1 MMSKVCKL
9 VGCASLFLL
18 LSGFASAQQTNGS
31 ISGSVLDGQQAAVP
45 NADIQLNNEA
55 RDINLA
61 TKTGTEGR
69 FFFPSLPPGSY
80 NLTVKAAGFKTFER
94 KNVLVQVNERVTLGE
109 IVMEVGQ
116 LTDVVEVRDQ
126 AIILKTESGERSNQ
140 ISGKQIENIAVNGR
154 SYLALAGLTPGV
166 VSTGNFQVAGTAGL
180 ASISANGSRFN
191 QNQLLINGISNVDT
205 GNNGDQLATVSID
218 TVGEFRILTGTY
230 QAEYGRSAGA
240 QIIVQ
245 TKSGSRDFHGSGYY
259 YRRHD
264 SMNANSWFRNNQ
276 GLPRQ
281 LYRYQNPGYT
291 IGGPVLI
298 PKLFNTNRDK
308 LFFFWSQEYQRQ
320 LQPEAFRRITV
331 PTALERTG
339 DFSQSLN
346 NQGLALG
353 GINDPAAGGAPFP
366 NAVIP
371 ASRFFAAG
379 RALLNLYPL
388 PNQDQ
393 RVFRSYNFETQISTR
408 RPRREDHLKVDYNL
422 NDSTRIF
429 GHWINNNN
437 IFTSPYGS
445 FVLGSTVGSF
455 LIDDGRPGKSYA
467 GGVTKVLSPTSTFEF
482 TMGWGRNDIL
492 IEPNA
497 ANADALS
504 RAKTGINL
512 PLIYPDAVQRD
523 FIPQVTF
530 NGTRLGNSSGFGTG
544 NAPFVNYNDTTD
556 STGNYS
562 KVTGSHVFKFGGYWQ
577 FSRKNQTSFANANG
591 SYNFGD
597 NPANPLDTR
606 FGFSNALLG
615 VYNTFTQARAYANGQ
630 YRYNNLEWFAQ
641 DTFKVTRRLT
651 LDYGMR
657 MAMIQPQYDAGFIT
671 SSFLPSAFNAAQASR
686 LYQPQLNATGGLIG
700 AIDPVTGQTLSSVFV
715 GRLVPGTGSVTNG
728 IIQPNQNGQN
738 KYMMRNR
745 GIHWGPRFGFAF
757 DLFGNQT
764 TVLRGGGGIF
774 YDRFQG
780 NRVFDLLTNPPTVLQ
795 PTLNFGYANQ
805 ISPQGLLLGP
815 PGLVMADPTGVVPTT
830 YNYNLGIQRKL
841 WQQIVLDV
849 AYVGSLGRHLQNNRN
864 INAVPY
870 GSWFNV
876 PANQRTGLNADFFRP
891 YRGFGNINIYEGTV
905 SSNYNSMQVTV
916 SRRLAS
922 TLFDLNYT
930 WSKALGTAQGD
941 GDFQRID
948 RLNRFANYG
957 PLDFDR
963 RHNLNV
969 NFVQNLWNPLKGKN
983 NRLANAVFGDWQ
995 LSGIYSF
1002 ITGGPQGVGFSIP
1015 GVANQDLTG
1024 SFTEGARIRLVGDPL
1039 QGINR
1044 GNIFTQ
1050 LNPAAFATPQ
1060 VGSIGV
1066 ETNPRYIYLPS
1077 INNWNVS
1084 LQKAFAFG
1092 ESRQLQLRVDTFN
1105 TFNKTQFSDFNR
1117 TVNFSGINGTVTNF
1131 NPNGLGGFGAVNNT
1145 RDPRIVQL
1153 MVRFMF

>member
-1 MMSKVCKL
+1 M
-9 VGCASLFLL
+9 A
-18 LSGFASAQQTNGS
+18 
-31 ISGSVLDGQQAAVP
+31 
-45 NADIQLNNEA
+45 
-55 RDINLA
+55 
-61 TKTGTEGR
+61 
-69 FFFPSLPPGSY
+69 
-80 NLTVKAAGFKTFER
+80 
-94 KNVLVQVNERVTLGE
+94 LGE
-109 IVMEVGQ
+109 LVLEVGQ
-116 LTDVVEVRDQ
+116 LTDVVEVTSQ
-126 AIILKTESGERSNQ
+126 AVILKTESGERSNQ
-140 ISGKQIENIAVNGR
+140 ISGKQMENIAVNGR

-166 VSTGNFQVAGTAGL
+166 VNNGNFTVAGTGGL
-180 ASISANGSRFN
+180 GAISANGSRYN

-205 GNNGDQLATVSID
+205 GNNGDQLATISID
-218 TVGEFRILTGTY
+218 TVAEFRILTGAY

-245 TKSGSRDFHGSGYY
+245 TKSGSRIFHGSGYY

-291 IGGPVLI
+291 IGGPVMI
-298 PKLFNTNRDK
+298 PKLFTAARDK

-320 LQPEAFRRITV
+320 LQPEGFRRITV
-331 PTALERTG
+331 PTQLERTG

-353 GINDPAAGGAPFP
+353 GINDPLSGQLFP
-366 NAVIP
+366 NAVVPTNRIYGP
-371 ASRFFAAG
+371 G

-393 RVFRSYNFETQISTR
+393 RVFRSYNYESQISTR

-422 NDSTRIF
+422 NDSTRF
-429 GHWINNNN
+429 FAHWINNNN

-445 FVLGSTVGSF
+445 FVLGSAVGSY

-467 GGVTKVLSPTSTFEF
+467 GGLTKILGPRSTFEF

-504 RAKTGINL
+504 RARTGISL
-512 PLIYPDAVQRD
+512 PLIYPGAVQRD

-530 NGTRLGNSSGFGTG
+530 NGTRLANSSGFGTG
-544 NAPFVNYNDTTD
+544 NAPFVNYNDTLDT
-556 STGNYS
+556 TGNYS

-591 SYNFGD
+591 NYNFGD
-597 NPANPLDTR
+597 NPQNPLDTR

-615 VYNTFTQARAYANGQ
+615 VYNNFVQARAYANGQ
-630 YRYNNLEWFAQ
+630 YRYNNVEFFAQ
-641 DTFKVTRRLT
+641 DTWKVTRRFT

-657 MAMIQPQYDAGFIT
+657 MAWIQPQYDLGRIT
-671 SSFLPSAFNAAQASR
+671 SSFLPSAFNASQASR
-686 LYQPQLNATGGLIG
+686 LYQPQLNAAGGVIG
-700 AIDPVTGQTLSSVFV
+700 AIDTPTGQTISSVFV
-715 GRLVPGTGSVTNG
+715 GRLVPGTGSITNG
-728 IIQPNQNGQN
+728 IIEPDKNGANQYLM
-738 KYMMRNR
+738 KNR
-745 GIHWGPRFGFAF
+745 GIHWGPRVGFAF
-757 DLFGNQT
+757 DLLGNQST
-764 TVLRGGGGIF
+764 ILRGGGGIF

-795 PTLNFGYANQ
+795 PTLNFGFASQ
-805 ISPQGLLLGP
+805 ISPTNLLIGP
-815 PGLVMADPTGVVPTT
+815 PSLVMADPTGVVPTT
-830 YNYNLGIQRKL
+830 YSFNFGVQRKL
-841 WQQIVLDV
+841 WSQTVLDV
-849 AYVGSLGRHLQNNRN
+849 AYVGSLSRHLQNNRN
-864 INAVPY
+864 VNAVPY
-870 GSWFNV
+870 GTWFNV
-876 PANQRTGLNADFFRP
+876 PTAQRAGLNADFFRP

-916 SRRLAS
+916 SRRMAK

-963 RHNLNV
+963 KHNLNV
-969 NFVQNLWNPLKGKN
+969 NFVQDLPNPLGRLKN
-983 NRLANAVFGDWQ
+983 RAADAVMGGWQ

-1002 ITGGPQGVGFSIP
+1002 ITGSPQGVGFAIP
-1015 GVANQDLTG
+1015 GVVNQDLTG
-1024 SFTEGARIRLVGDPL
+1024 SFTEGARIRLLSDPL
-1039 QGINR
+1039 QGIDR
-1044 GNIFTQ
+1044 GNIFSQ

-1066 ETNPRYIYLPS
+1066 ETAPRYLRLPS
-1077 INNWNVS
+1077 INSWNLS
-1084 LQKAFAFG
+1084 LQKSFKIA
-1092 ESRQLQLRVDTFN
+1092 ESHQLQFRVDTFN
-1105 TFNKTQFSDFNR
+1105 TFNHTQFSDFNR

-1131 NPNGLGGFGAVNNT
+1131 NPNQLGGFGAMNNT

-1153 MVRFMF
+1153 MIRYMF

>member
-1 MMSKVCKL
+1 MKSIMQCTLAGVM
-9 VGCASLFLL
+9 LL
-18 LSGFASAQQTNGS
+18 LSCVSVFAQQTNGS
-31 ISGSVLDGQQAAVP
+31 VSGTVVDGQESSIP
-45 NADIQLNNEA
+45 NAEVKLNNAA
-55 RDINLA
+55 RDIKP
-61 TKTGTEGR
+61 TTTTGSEGR
-69 FFFPSLPPGSY
+69 FFFPSILPGVY
-80 NLTVKAAGFKTFER
+80 TLTIRANGFKTVEQ
-94 KNVLVQVNERVTLGE
+94 KNLVVQVNERVALGE
-109 IVMEVGQ
+109 IKLAVGQ
-116 LTDVVEVRDQ
+116 LTEVVEVTSQ

-140 ISGKQIENIAVNGR
+140 ISGQQMENIAVNGR
-154 SYLALAGLTPGV
+154 SYLALASLTAGV
-166 VSTGNFQVAGTAGL
+166 VSTGNFTVAGTGGL
-180 ASISANGSRFN
+180 GNISANGSRFN

-205 GNNGDQLATVSID
+205 GNNGDQLATVSMD

-264 SMNANSWFRNNQ
+264 SMNANTWFRNNQ
-276 GLPRQ
+276 GLARQ

-291 IGGPVLI
+291 IGGPVYI
-298 PKLFNTNRDK
+298 PKLFNRGRDK

-331 PTALERTG
+331 PTALERQG

-346 NQGLALG
+346 NQGLPLG
-353 GINDPAAGGAPFP
+353 GINDPLNGQPFP
-366 NAVIP
+366 NSLVP
-371 ASRFFAAG
+371 ANRIFAPG

-393 RVFRSYNFETQISTR
+393 RIFRNYNYESQVSTR
-408 RPRREDHLKVDYNL
+408 RPRREDHLKIDYNI
-422 NDSTRIF
+422 NDKTRAF

-445 FVLGSTVGSF
+445 FVLGSAVGAV

-467 GGVTKVLSPTSTFEF
+467 GGLTRILSPTSTLEF

-504 RAKTGINL
+504 RTKTGVNL
-512 PLIYPDAVQRD
+512 PLIYPSAVQRD

-544 NAPFVNYNDTTD
+544 NAPFVNYNDTLD
-556 STGNYS
+556 MTGNYS
-562 KVTGSHVFKFGGYWQ
+562 KVTGKHVLKFGAYWQ
-577 FSRKNQTSFANANG
+577 RSRKNQTSFANANG
-591 SYNFGD
+591 NYNFGD

-615 VYNTFTQARAYANGQ
+615 VYNSFTQARAYANGQ
-630 YRYNNLEWFAQ
+630 YRYNNVEFFAQ
-641 DTFKVTRRLT
+641 DTFKVTRRFT

-657 MAMIQPQYDAGFIT
+657 MAWIQPQYDAGMIT
-671 SSFLPSAFNAAQASR
+671 SSFLPSNFNPAQASR
-686 LYQPQLNATGGLIG
+686 LYQPQLNATGQLTG
-700 AIDPVTGQTLSSVFV
+700 AIDTVTGQTLSSVFV

-728 IIQPNQNGQN
+728 IIQPNQNGVN
-738 KYMMRNR
+738 KYMSKNR
-745 GIHWGPRFGFAF
+745 GIQWGPRVGFAF
-757 DLFGNQT
+757 D
-764 TVLRGGGGIF
+764 VLGDQSTIMRGGGGIF

-795 PTLNFGYANQ
+795 PTLNFGFANT
-805 ISPQGLLLGP
+805 ISPDNLLLGP
-815 PGLVMADPTGVVPTT
+815 PGLVMSDPTGVVPTT
-830 YNYNLGIQRKL
+830 YSFNFGIQRQL
-841 WQQIVLDV
+841 WSKTILDV
-849 AYVGSLGRHLQNNRN
+849 AYVGSMSRHLQNNRN

-870 GSWFNV
+870 GAWFNI
-876 PANQRTGLNADFFRP
+876 PADRRTGLNADFFRP

-916 SRRLAS
+916 SRRLAK

-948 RLNRFANYG
+948 HLNRFANYG

-963 RHNLNV
+963 RHNLNI
-969 NFVQNLWNPLKGKN
+969 NFVQDLPNPLKNMKN
-983 NRLANAVFGDWQ
+983 RAADLVMGGWQ
-995 LSGIYSF
+995 LSGIYSY
-1002 ITGGPQGVGFSIP
+1002 ITGAPQGIGFAIP

-1024 SFTEGARIRLVGDPL
+1024 SFTEGARIRLLSNPL
-1039 QGINR
+1039 QGVTTS
-1044 GNIFTQ
+1044 NIFAQ
-1050 LNPAAFATPQ
+1050 LNPASFATPL

-1066 ETNPRYIYLPS
+1066 ETAPRYLHLPS
-1077 INNWNVS
+1077 INNWNIS
-1084 LQKAFAFG
+1084 LQKAFKVREGHQMQF
-1092 ESRQLQLRVDTFN
+1092 RIDTFN

-1117 TVNFSGINGTVTNF
+1117 TVNFSGINGAITNF
-1131 NPNGLGGFGAVNNT
+1131 NPNQLGGFGAMNNT

-1153 MVRFMF
+1153 MVRYMF